1 LTVPARP
8 NRAFRRKPLVDRFRG
23 DGASY

>member
-8 NRAFRRKPLVDRFRG
+8 NRAFRRKPLVERFRG